1 MTMAHRK
8 TGFVSSITS
17 RLLIS
22 TSILLVSTPIA
33 SAQNS
38 SRGLDEIIVTAQK
51 QAQNIQDVPIA
62 LSALSAESI
71 INQGVGGAQAL
82 QQLVPGLVYNNTGA
96 TAQPF
101 IRGVGTRL
109 AQNGLELSNATYL
122 DDRYVARPT
131 ASMFELA
138 DVERIEVLKG
148 PQGTLY
154 GRNATG
160 GAIRVITKDVGDEF
174 GGNLK
179 ASYGNFNAYTLSG
192 SVNIPFSDDDGIRFT
207 GISKGRDGYA
217 KNVDP
222 RGRAEFDDLNYQ
234 AVRAK
239 LKLGL
244 SDAVTSRLTVDYWQR
259 DDLAGVENVD
269 ISPGNLGQSNFLSV
283 ASGNP
288 IATRPGEVASQ
299 MTDSNIG
306 NEVSAQ
312 LRFDAELND
321 RGMKLVSIST
331 FSDFELDWIG
341 DADGGGAKRL
351 DAFVYENS
359 TGYSQ
364 ELQLHS
370 NQDSPVT
377 WLLGG
382 YYFNDD
388 HDYELTADLSDL
400 IPNFTFSQSA
410 QNVQSESIAI
420 FGQLVWAM
428 SDQTNLTLGGRW
440 TEDSKEVTVMASTRE
455 ALVLGATVP
464 TNLSD
469 SWSEFTPKVTIDHN
483 FTDDMMVYATYARG
497 FKSGGFN
504 YPVSPAQTLN
514 PETLDSFELGMKGEF
529 ADNTIRLNAS
539 AFYYDYKDL
548 QVTRASGVGVGAAVT
563 TENAANAKVMG
574 IDMDMTWAA
583 TDNLT
588 ISAGGSLLDTEY
600 KDYVASAFV
609 FNSADDTA
617 ATFGETGMGR
627 VGFDANGSSL
637 IRAPELSFF
646 VSGEYVVDLQNG
658 GEIPLFLSYSY
669 KGDYDFD
676 LVAGPRE
683 SLLTQQ
689 AYGLLNGR
697 VSYKPDNAKWEIGL
711 WGQNLTDEVYFD
723 DNVANPTGIRVN
735 YGAPRTYGADLKVTF

>member
-1 MTMAHRK
+1 MTIIHTK
-8 TGFVSSITS
+8 TGNASSITR
-17 RLLIS
+17 RLLMS

-33 SAQNS
+33 FAQS
-38 SRGLDEIIVTAQK
+38 SGGSLDEVIVTAQK
-51 QAQNIQDVPIA
+51 QEQNIQDVPIA
-62 LSALSAESI
+62 LSALSADSI
-71 INQGVGGAQAL
+71 INQGVEGAQAL

-109 AQNGLELSNATYL
+109 AQNGLELSNATYI

-160 GAIRVITKDVGDEF
+160 GAIRVITKDVGDEY
-174 GGNLK
+174 GGDLK
-179 ASYGNFNAYTLSG
+179 ASFGNFNAHTLSG
-192 SVNIPFSDDDGIRFT
+192 SVNIPFYEGT
-207 GISKGRDGYA
+207 GLRVTAITKGRDGYA
-217 KNVDP
+217 ENVDP
-222 RGRAEFDDLNYQ
+222 RGRAEFDDLDYQ
-234 AVRAK
+234 AFRAK
-239 LKLGL
+239 LKVGL
-244 SDAVTSRLTVDYWQR
+244 TDSVTSRLTIDYWQR

-269 ISPGNLGQSNFLSV
+269 ISPGNLSQSNFLST
-283 ASGNP
+283 A
-288 IATRPGEVASQ
+288 IATKRGQVASQ
-299 MTDSNIG
+299 MTDTNEG
-306 NEVSAQ
+306 NELSAQ

-341 DADGGGAKRL
+341 DADGGGARRL

-370 NQDSPVT
+370 NQDGPVT

-382 YYFNDD
+382 YYFDDD

-400 IPNFTFSQSA
+400 VENFTFSQSA
-410 QNVQSESIAI
+410 QNVQSESVAV

-428 SDQTNLTLGGRW
+428 SDRTNLTLGARF
-440 TEDSKEVTVMASTRE
+440 TEDSKDVTAVASTRE
-455 ALVLGATVP
+455 GTTLGAIVP
-464 TNLSD
+464 TSLSD
-469 SWSEFTPKVTIDHN
+469 SWSEFTPKITIDHD
-483 FTDDMMVYATYARG
+483 FTDDVMVYATYASG
-497 FKSGGFN
+497 FKSGGYN
-504 YPVSPAQTLN
+504 YPVLPAAGAKPLN

-529 ADNTIRLNAS
+529 ADNTVRLNAS

-548 QVTRASGVGVGAAVT
+548 QVTRAAGVGPGAAVT
-563 TENAANAKVMG
+563 TENAANAEILG
-574 IDMDMTWAA
+574 IDMDVTWAA
-583 TDNLT
+583 SDNLT

-600 KDYVASAFV
+600 QDYVASAFV
-609 FNSADDTA
+609 FNSADYSA
-617 ATFGETGMGR
+617 ANFGETGMGR
-627 VGFDANGSSL
+627 VGFNADGTSL
-637 IRAPELSFF
+637 IRAPELSYFL
-646 VSGEYVVDLQNG
+646 SGEYVFDLQNG
-658 GEIPLFLSYSY
+658 GEIPVFLSYSY

-683 SLLTQQ
+683 SLLTQE

-697 VSYKPDNAKWEIGL
+697 VSYKPDGSNWEIGAY
-711 WGQNLTDEVYFD
+711 GQNLTDEEYFD

-735 YGAPRTYGADLKVTF
+735 YGAPRTYGVDLKVSF